1 MGTQLFGTNGVRGII
16 NREMTSELALKI
28 SQTVGTVLEG
38 EEVAVGRDC
47 RMGGEM
53 LQHAVTSGLL
63 STGKSVVDVGF
74 VPTPALQF
82 IIPKLGCT
90 GGIMITASHNP
101 PEFSGIKVMGSN
113 GVEISRALEKKMERV
128 YFEEAFEIADWTE
141 IGSIRMYDTTIENY
155 LQAIKTHVDVDT
167 IKERQLKVVIDGAN
181 SVGSLATPILLRQ
194 LGCRVISLNAQMDG
208 MFPGRDPEPIPENLE
223 MLAQAVKAVGADFG
237 VAHDGD
243 ADRATFVD
251 EKGNILWGDQ
261 SFAIMASYILEEY
274 ENPTLVTPVS
284 SGRLIE
290 DVAHKAGATID
301 WTVVGSVD
309 VSHRMLEI
317 NAEMGGEENGGVFYP
332 AHQAVRDGAMT
343 VAKMAEIISVE
354 NKTLSELVADLPQY
368 NSVKISV
375 DIPDDKKLDILDP
388 LLELT
393 EDQERI
399 TIDGVKLIYND
410 GWVLMRPSGTEPIWR
425 CFAESESEE
434 RANELAKNGKDM
446 ILKALT
452 SLE

>member
-1 MGTQLFGTNGVRGII
+1 MGKKLFGTNGVRGII
-16 NREMTSELALKI
+16 NREITPEIVLNI
-28 SQTVGTVLEG
+28 GRTVGTVLEG
-38 EEVAVGRDC
+38 QEVAVGRDC

-53 LQHAVTSGLL
+53 LRHAVTSGLL

-74 VPTPALQF
+74 VPTPTLQF
-82 IIPKLGCT
+82 IVPKLGCT

-101 PEFSGIKVMGSN
+101 PQFNGLKVMGPN
-113 GVEISRALEKKMERV
+113 GVEISREMEDEMEKV
-128 YFEEAFEIADWTE
+128 YFDEDFDIADWRE
-141 IGSIRMYDTTIENY
+141 IGSTRKYDTAIEDY
-155 LQAIKTHVDVDT
+155 LQAIKSHVDVDAV
-167 IKERQLKVVIDGAN
+167 KRRNLKVVVDGAN

-194 LGCRVISLNAQMDG
+194 LGCKVISLNAQLDG
-208 MFPGRDPEPIPENLE
+208 LFPGRNPEPTPENLE
-223 MLAQAVKAVGADFG
+223 MLAEAVKAVGADFG

-261 SFAIMASYILEEY
+261 SFAIMASYSLAEY

-290 DVAHKAGATID
+290 DVAHEAGATID

-317 NAEMGGEENGGVFYP
+317 DAEMGGEENGGVFYP

-343 VAKMAEIISVE
+343 AAKMAEIMSIE
-354 NKTLSELVADLPQY
+354 KKTLSELVAELPQY
-368 NSVKISV
+368 NSVKLSV
-375 DIPDDKKLDILDP
+375 DVPQDKKLAILDP

-393 EDQERI
+393 KDQERI
-399 TIDGVKLIYND
+399 TIDGVKLIYD
-410 GWVLMRPSGTEPIWR
+410 QGWVLMRPSGTEPIWR
-425 CFAESESEE
+425 CFAESESEKKAE
-434 RANELAKNGKDM
+434 ELAEKGKSI
-446 ILKALT
+446 ILKALD